1 MSGEPIRLLNDS
13 TIRDELRERLSRE
26 AVAKPQYDVERGL
39 ARLRAA
45 IASGAVG
52 SSSEGEPP
60 SSAKLSV
67 TNYAVKGSVWRLAGV
82 VGLAAT
88 AAVVGLRSWSPA
100 QHVGRT
106 DAVGA
111 SRTPVVAAVPSPQV
125 QPKPAPATP
134 GADVVDQLEGVDV
147 STVLPGTE
155 AENLAQIEAALPK
168 DPRRALSLAN
178 DGNRSFGEGAL
189 REQREARAIA
199 ALVAIG
205 RSEQARS
212 RAQRFL
218 QNYPKSPLSERVR
231 QSAKL

>member
-13 TIRDELRERLSRE
+13 SIRDELRERLSRE
-26 AVAKPQYDVERGL
+26 AAAKPQYDVERGL

-52 SSSEGEPP
+52 PSSVGEPP
-60 SSAKLSV
+60 SAKLSV

-88 AAVVGLRSWSPA
+88 AAIVGLRSWSPA
-100 QHVGRT
+100 QHVEPT

-111 SRTPVVAAVPSPQV
+111 APAPVVAAVPSPVAQ
-125 QPKPAPATP
+125 QKPTPAML
-134 GADVVDQLEGVDV
+134 GADVVDQLEGVDL
-147 STVLPGTE
+147 SQLLPGTE

-168 DPRRALSLAN
+168 DPQQALYLAN

-189 REQREARAIA
+189 REQREASAIA
-199 ALVAIG
+199 ALAALG
-205 RSEQARS
+205 KGSQARS

-218 QNYPKSPLSERVR
+218 KDFPKSPLCERVR

>member
-13 TIRDELRERLSRE
+13 SIRDELRERLSRE
-26 AVAKPQYDVERGL
+26 AAAKPQYDVERGL

-52 SSSEGEPP
+52 PSSVGEPP
-60 SSAKLSV
+60 SAKLSV

-88 AAVVGLRSWSPA
+88 AAIVGLRSWSPA

-111 SRTPVVAAVPSPQV
+111 APAPVVAAVPVV
-125 QPKPAPATP
+125 QQKPTPAML
-134 GADVVDQLEGVDV
+134 GADVVDQLEGVDL
-147 STVLPGTE
+147 SQLLPGTE

-168 DPRRALSLAN
+168 DPQQALYLAN

-189 REQREARAIA
+189 REQREASAIA
-199 ALVAIG
+199 ALAALG
-205 RSEQARS
+205 KGSQARS

-218 QNYPKSPLSERVR
+218 KDFPKSPLSERVR